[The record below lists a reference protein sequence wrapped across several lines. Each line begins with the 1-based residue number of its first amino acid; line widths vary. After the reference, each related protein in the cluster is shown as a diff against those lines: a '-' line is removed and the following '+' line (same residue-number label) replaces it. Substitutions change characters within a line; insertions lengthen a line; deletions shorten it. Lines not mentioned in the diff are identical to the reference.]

1 MSACRSRN
9 VASSSSCC
17 RATST
22 SSPGFGCWALV
33 RAQASS
39 GLPPFM
45 RPARLLNASC
55 VVSSSRVAMASRR
68 SIGTETPSSSL
79 SFCSNFSRPS
89 RNDPRAF
96 GPISFSRSCTYGSD
110 RLARFG
116 LCVGKLA
123 EQVQVVDIGQRTRQV
138 VVDER
143 ERSAHRLDAHFDEDA
158 WRVLDVVAGGLNQS
172 RRLAQLRE
180 HAAGA
185 FGRGRVREQHLP
197 GKARRQQVRVML
209 RMPLPGADLFELED
223 SALHMGGQHA
233 MLEPLDGRQRFGL
246 DLVEATQI
254 AGQRVDLALDCL
266 AARDPPGGRHR
277 CARRRAS
284 RRLDASRG
292 DRRADR

>member
-68 SIGTETPSSSL
+68 SIGTADAFFELELLLELLAPQPERSAGL
-79 SFCSNFSRPS
+79 
-89 RNDPRAF
+89 RADLVLEVVHV
-96 GPISFSRSCTYGSD
+96 GSD
-110 RLARFG
+110 RLARLG
-116 LCVGKLA
+116 LCVGELA
-123 EQVQVVDIGQRTRQV
+123 EQVQVVDVGQRARQV

-143 ERSAHRLDAHFDEDA
+143 ERSAHRFDAHLDEDA
-158 WRVLDVVAGGLNQS
+158 WRLLDVVAGRLNQS

-197 GKARRQQVRVML
+197 GKARRQQVRVVL
-209 RMPLPGADLFELED
+209 RMPLPGAHLFELED
-223 SALHMGGQHA
+223 PALHVGGEHA

-254 AGQRVDLALDCL
+254 AGQRVDLALDRL
-266 AARDPPGGRHR
+266 AARDPPGDRR
-277 CARRRAS
+277 TCARRRAS
-284 RRLDASRG
+284 RRLDALSWR
-292 DRRADR
+292 